1 MRVVVTVVIGT
12 ESTGVSNYMLE
23 HADRRVYLPQ
33 HGFAD
38 SLNASVAAALCL
50 HTLLW
55 IYGTR
60 AIGDLSTEG
69 SSEELGALRRSW
81 CEHLAR
87 DPEQKERM
95 LAVVGDPEGA
105 AEISLFHDLRRPDQY
120 RQHNGKETQ
129 MERRRSH
136 KKREADRL
144 QQGAGSE
151 T

>member
-1 MRVVVTVVIGT
+1 
-12 ESTGVSNYMLE
+12 MLE

-55 IYGTR
+55 LYGSR
-60 AIGDLSTEG
+60 AIGDLAAEG
-69 SSEELGALRRSW
+69 SSDELAVLRHSW

-95 LAVVGDPEGA
+95 EA
-105 AEISLFHDLRRPDQY
+105 AIADRGRDISLFHDLRRPDQY

-144 QQGAGSE
+144 TQQGGNE